1 MSCLFNI
8 FCKNKN
14 PNEYYSNINKLIT
27 SSLETNEFNF
37 KGQTKIAKVVS
48 LYDGDTCKMTLFLEE
63 NLINISDTIKPYR
76 MTVRLNGLDAP
87 EIKGSSDE
95 EKKYAQIS
103 KHLLSEL
110 ILGKLVKINCGNFD
124 KYGRL
129 LAEIFVLDIET
140 NKEINVNE
148 WMIKNGF
155 CKKYDGGTKNDFIPF
170 LKEHLSKDEI
180 LAKIKIPRTKN
191 IL

>member
-1 MSCLFNI
+1 MNCLFNI
-8 FCKNKN
+8 FCKNKKST
-14 PNEYYSNINKLIT
+14 EYFNNINKLIT

-37 KGQTKIAKVVS
+37 KGQIKIAKVVS

-63 NLINISDTIKPYR
+63 ELINVSNTIKPYR

-95 EKKYAQIS
+95 EKKYAQVS

-110 ILGKLVKINCGNFD
+110 ILGKLVKIVCGDFD

-129 LAEIFVLDIET
+129 LAEIYVLDIET

-148 WMIKNGF
+148 WMVKNGF
-155 CKKYDGGTKNDFIPF
+155 CKRYDGGTKSEFIPF
-170 LKEHLSKDEI
+170 LENHPSKDEI
-180 LAKIKIPRTKN
+180 LAKIKIPKTKN